1 MQIRRGSV
9 HRKGLRGSRRSDIA
23 GVHDRI
29 TLDVAVRQWS
39 QHLLPG
45 DGAAA
50 SAAASLARR
59 VLDEGWSPRESF
71 EIVKEMLA
79 SWSRHPS
86 YGATLAAALPA
97 CAGPPTP
104 GVGLGRGCPALSL
117 ATRPAASAR
126 RLVIDQLRPRDAS
139 WLMRSQSAGTLAPHV
154 HRVWSSVPGTLD
166 ARRDTA

>member
-1 MQIRRGSV
+1 MLLRRGSA
-9 HRKGLRGSRRSDIA
+9 HRKGLRSSRRRDDA
-23 GVHDRI
+23 GVRDRI

-39 QHLLPG
+39 QRLLPG

-50 SAAASLARR
+50 SAAASLAHR
-59 VLDEGWSPRESF
+59 VLDEGWSPCESF
-71 EIVKEMLA
+71 AIVKEMLA

-104 GVGLGRGCPALSL
+104 GAGSGRGWVADGLGSG
-117 ATRPAASAR
+117 PAAGAR
-126 RLVIDQLRPRDAS
+126 RLVIDQLRPRDAA
-139 WLMRSQSAGTLAPHV
+139 WLMRSQSAGALAPRV

-166 ARRDTA
+166 ARRAT

>member
-9 HRKGLRGSRRSDIA
+9 HRKGLRGSRRSDDA
-23 GVHDRI
+23 GVCDRT

-59 VLDEGWSPRESF
+59 VLDEGWSPSESF
-71 EIVKEMLA
+71 GIVKEMLA

-86 YGATLAAALPA
+86 YGATLAAALPT
-97 CAGPPTP
+97 CAGLPTP
-104 GVGLGRGCPALSL
+104 GAGAGQGCAAGGLS
-117 ATRPAASAR
+117 TSPAAGAR
-126 RLVIDQLRPRDAS
+126 RLVIDQVRLRDAA
-139 WLMRSQSAGTLAPHV
+139 WLMRSQSSAASAPRD
-154 HRVWSSVPGTLD
+154 HRLWSSVPGTLD
-166 ARRDTA
+166 ARHTA